1 MFLLQYKIM
10 VNTRHDFTR
19 LTGAWIGDCNPG
31 VPKPLE
37 PKEPVDNAV
46 FGNQL
51 LTGTHYHF
59 AMQNGQV

>member
-1 MFLLQYKIM
+1 M